1 MKKAIPKSRGGSR
14 PNAGRPATGKD
25 PVRAIRLSD
34 EFLEKVDGWAAQ
46 QQDKPGRSEAIRR
59 LVELGL
65 TVGAK
70 QKQTTTATADRAK
83 ELASKA
89 INSLTAGAPNSDEK
103 ASRKRR
109 LITGPEEFRQVRVD
123 RPKAKGK

>member
-1 MKKAIPKSRGGSR
+1 MKKSIKVMPKKRR
-14 PNAGRPATGKD
+14 GRPATGKD
-25 PVRAIRLSD
+25 PQVVVRMPSTLIAEVDTWGAANDAI
-34 EFLEKVDGWAAQ
+34 
-46 QQDKPGRSEAIRR
+46 RSEAIRR

-70 QKQTTTATADRAK
+70 QKQTTAVTADRAK
-83 ELASKA
+83 ELASKT
-89 INSLTAGAPNSDEK
+89 IDSLTADVANNDEK

-109 LITGPEEFRQVRVD
+109 LIKGPEEFQEARVD